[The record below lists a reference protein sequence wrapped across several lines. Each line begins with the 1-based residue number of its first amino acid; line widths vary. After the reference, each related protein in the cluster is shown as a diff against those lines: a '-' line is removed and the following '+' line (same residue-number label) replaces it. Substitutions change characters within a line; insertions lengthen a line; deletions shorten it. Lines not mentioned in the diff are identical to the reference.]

1 MTTVVLRLGDGGA
14 IDGEDDGSGGLE
26 DGEYVVC
33 SSVAEG
39 HEAPCVR
46 APCCRCQTITNERD
60 LNSLSFRF
68 QEARTTRPTAA
79 ATATCIGR
87 PEHDAGE
94 ETTRMGRSG
103 GPPPPPSNFSAHLH
117 HPNPVPSRTAMAPVM
132 RVGLSR
138 PDQSSTAAA
147 PSVVASASSRPT
159 PARHGGTPTT
169 PFPASQESASAM
181 DAEASV
187 GHTTGMSGNVG
198 QTGAPTKRRA
208 ARSATKEEQGDSME
222 WTDEYVQIVCSL
234 MAEQVGQ
241 GNRPNTHLNPL
252 GYNTVSERFYQM
264 TGISLS
270 KTQLKNK
277 WDKLKGDWS
286 CWNKLMRKQTGT
298 GWDSSKGVIVM
309 DNEWWKKARKDI
321 PGCGKFRKKP
331 LQNLEHLSKMFW

>member
-1 MTTVVLRLGDGGA
+1 
-14 IDGEDDGSGGLE
+14 
-26 DGEYVVC
+26 
-33 SSVAEG
+33 
-39 HEAPCVR
+39 
-46 APCCRCQTITNERD
+46 
-60 LNSLSFRF
+60 
-68 QEARTTRPTAA
+68 
-79 ATATCIGR
+79 
-87 PEHDAGE
+87 
-94 ETTRMGRSG
+94 MGRSG

-159 PARHGGTPTT
+159 PASHGGTPTA

-208 ARSATKEEQGDSME
+208 ACSATKEEQGDSME

-234 MAEQVGQ
+234 MVEQVGQ

-331 LQNLEHLSKMFW
+331 LQNLEHLSKMFGDILNDEQDHWNPMSDNPIIPPSQEIFVDADNVVGIGEEEVHDIPDDIGNVVGGEEDEVHEVSPCIANAKKYLVFFLKKIRSQSQAQHLLSKIKSQR